1 MPDHIVYSEP
11 SGGRNWLDL
20 TRGTDCTEAFETFH
34 VFGVSEGL
42 LKRFWVKKAN
52 TPRRYRS
59 VVREGGNICEFKF
72 KKNISDC
79 YNFRFTFHPNGF
91 FKTLQRKGATILKK
105 TGTGPD
111 WSSSL
116 IQDFLT
122 LSFLI
127 CFILLCYYPSFIN
140 AFVAGELWLYCWSKC

>member
-1 MPDHIVYSEP
+1 M
-11 SGGRNWLDL
+11 DL

-42 LKRFWVKKAN
+42 LKKFWVKKAD

-59 VVREGGNICEFKF
+59 VVGDRENICEGN
-72 KKNISDC
+72 KNIC
-79 YNFRFTFHPNGF
+79 FRFTFHPNGF
-91 FKTLQRKGATILKK
+91 FKTLQRKGAKILKK